1 MASYRFLVQQLSG
14 YFDGCEFLHVPRND
28 NEQADALA
36 RIGSTRQ
43 AIPAG
48 VALRR
53 LLKPSVKP
61 SPDSDSIFVSAPPE
75 AVGSDLVV
83 PEAGTRIST
92 GGPGTAAAT
101 PGSETPEP
109 GPGTS
114 AVGPGISSAQQAE
127 AAANPPPPGPTAL
140 IQVAV
145 VAVEEIVAPSCA

>member
-28 NEQADALA
+28 NEQVNALA

-48 VALRR
+48 VALQR
-53 LLKPSVKP
+53 LIKSSVKP
-61 SPDSDSIFVSAPPE
+61 SPESDSIFVSAPPE
-75 AVGSDLVV
+75 LVGSDLTV
-83 PEAGTRIST
+83 PEARTGIST

-101 PGSETPEP
+101 LGSGTPEP

-114 AVGPGISSAQQAE
+114 AVGPGTSSAQQTE

-140 IQVAV
+140 IQVGG
-145 VAVEEIVAPSCA
+145 S

>member
-53 LLKPSVKP
+53 LLKLSVKP
-61 SPDSDSIFVSAPPE
+61 SLDSDSIFV
-75 AVGSDLVV
+75 
-83 PEAGTRIST
+83 
-92 GGPGTAAAT
+92 
-101 PGSETPEP
+101 
-109 GPGTS
+109 
-114 AVGPGISSAQQAE
+114 
-127 AAANPPPPGPTAL
+127 PPPPRSSP
-140 IQVAV
+140 I
-145 VAVEEIVAPSCA
+145 